1 MIPRATYRLQL
12 RDEFTFADAAG
23 LVPYLAGLGVS
34 HLYLSPIMRA
44 APGSAHGYDVL
55 DHSTISP
62 ALGGEA
68 GFAALA
74 QTARAHG
81 LGIVLDIVPNHM
93 SILVG
98 NAWWWDVLRHGRDS
112 SFARAFDIGWDGPEQ
127 KLHDQ
132 VLLPVLGDQYGREVD
147 RGAIRVVAAGD
158 ELEVRYADHR
168 FPVSPA
174 SAAALRAQGDPA
186 PALDR
191 LNADPDALHAFLETQ
206 HYRLAR
212 WTVAD
217 EELVYRRFFDITEL
231 VALRVEDPDV
241 FDAIHEVPL
250 RLVRS
255 GAVDGLRI
263 DHPDGLRDP
272 DGYFLRLRAAAP
284 DTWIVAEKILGPD
297 ERLPDRWPV
306 DGTTGYDFAALAI
319 GLFVDPAAEAA
330 LDRAYAAFTG
340 EDEPFAAVAYGA
352 KHEILRRSLRA
363 DVERL
368 TELLVRICERH
379 RRHRDHTR
387 RDVQQAVREL
397 AAQLAVYRTYVR
409 PGCPESPEDV
419 AVLYAA
425 VAAAEARRPDIDPE
439 LLAFVRGL
447 ALLRVP
453 GDRETDF
460 ALRLQQLTAPAAA
473 KGVED
478 TAFYRYTRFAA
489 LCEVG
494 ADPARFGVAPAV
506 FHALMAEQ
514 ALRRP
519 ATMLATSTHD
529 TKRSEDVR
537 ARLAVLSEIP
547 EAWGAAVTRWSAQ
560 NQPHRHGAAPP
571 PYLEWLYYQTL
582 VGAWPIDAARAA
594 AYLEKAAKEAKRE
607 TSWVSADP
615 EFDAGL
621 RAFVE
626 ATLADERFS
635 ADVAAFVAP
644 LVVPG
649 RITALAQTL
658 LKLTAPG
665 VPDLYQG
672 TELWDGSLV
681 DPDNRRPVDF
691 ARRQALLAA
700 LDGLDP
706 EAILARAEEGL
717 PKLHLI
723 RAALAARARRPA
735 AFAGDHVPLEA
746 VGPKAQHV
754 VAFVRG
760 GAAITIVPRLA
771 WGLVRGL
778 GGDPAAG
785 DRWTGA
791 WDGTRLPVPPGRWRD
806 VLTGAAARSDRL
818 ADLLGR
824 FPVALLLREEDR

>member
-1 MIPRATYRLQL
+1 MRVIPRATYRLQL
-12 RDEFTFADAAG
+12 NDDFTFSDAAD
-23 LVPYLAGLGVS
+23 LVPYLAALGVS

-44 APGSAHGYDVL
+44 GPGSTHGYDVL

-68 GFAALA
+68 GFEELVA
-74 QTARAHG
+74 TARSQG
-81 LGIVLDIVPNHM
+81 LGIVLDVVPNHM
-93 SILVG
+93 SILYG
-98 NAWWWDVLRHGRDS
+98 NTWWWDVLRHGRES
-112 SFARAFDIGWDGPEQ
+112 SFARAFDIDWDGPEE
-127 KLHDQ
+127 KLRDQ

-147 RGAIRVVAAGD
+147 RGAIRIVAAGD
-158 ELEVRYADHR
+158 ELEVRYGDHR

-174 SAAALRAQGDPA
+174 SAAALRAHGDPA
-186 PALDR
+186 AHIER
-191 LNADPDALHAFLETQ
+191 LNADPEALHAFLEEQ

-212 WTVAD
+212 WTVGD
-217 EELVYRRFFDITEL
+217 EEMVYRRFFDIKEL
-231 VALRVEDPDV
+231 VALRAEDPDV
-241 FDAIHEVPL
+241 FDAIHEIPL
-250 RLVRS
+250 RLVRA

-272 DGYFLRLRAAAP
+272 EGYFSRLRLAAP
-284 DTWIVAEKILGPD
+284 AAWIVAEKILGPE
-297 ERLPDRWPV
+297 ERLRAAWPV
-306 DGTTGYDFAALAI
+306 DGTTGYDFAALAT
-319 GLFVDPAAEAA
+319 GLFVDPAGEPV

-340 EDEPFAAVAYGA
+340 EDQTFAEIAYRA
-352 KHEILRRSLRA
+352 KHEVLRRSLRA

-387 RDVQQAVREL
+387 RDVQQAIREF
-397 AAQLAVYRTYVR
+397 AAQLPVYRTYVR
-409 PGCPESPEDV
+409 PGCPEAPEDV
-419 AVLYAA
+419 AVVDAA
-425 VAAAEARRPDIDPE
+425 IAAAEARRPDIDPE

-453 GDRETDF
+453 GDLETDF
-460 ALRLQQLTAPAAA
+460 ALRLQQLAAPAAA

-489 LCEVG
+489 LNEVG
-494 ADPARFGVAPAV
+494 GDPARVGVASTL
-506 FHALMAEQ
+506 FHARMIEQ

-519 ATMLATSTHD
+519 ATMLASSTHD

-537 ARLAVLSEIP
+537 ARLAILSEIP
-547 EAWGAAVTRWSAQ
+547 DEWSAAVVRWSARNRQ
-560 NQPHRHGAAPP
+560 HRRAGAPA

-621 RAFVE
+621 RAFVD
-626 ATLADERFS
+626 ATLTDPHFTADL
-635 ADVAAFVAP
+635 DAFVAP
-644 LVVPG
+644 LVSPG
-649 RITALAQTL
+649 RVTALAQTL

-672 TELWDGSLV
+672 TELWDLSLV

-691 ARRQALLAA
+691 ARRRALLSA
-700 LDGLDP
+700 LDGLGP

-717 PKLHLI
+717 PKLHVV
-723 RAALAARARRPA
+723 RGALAARALRPG

-746 VGPKAQHV
+746 VGPKAPHV
-754 VAFVRG
+754 VAFARG
-760 GAAITIVPRLA
+760 GAAITVVPRLV
-771 WGLVRGL
+771 WGL
-778 GGDPAAG
+778 GGDWG
-785 DRWTGA
+785 
-791 WDGTRLPVPPGRWRD
+791 GTRLPLPQGPWRD
-806 VLTGAAARSDRL
+806 VIGGGIVGSDRL

-824 FPVALLLREEDR
+824 FPVALLLREDGRP